1 MNRPYI
7 NVEKTGQNIKN
18 LMKKEKLSVRK
29 LATLMDFQSPYAIY
43 KWFRGDGLPSID
55 SLVMLSAIFNLQ
67 IEDILVIDF

>member
-1 MNRPYI
+1 MNRPHI

-18 LMKKEKLSVRK
+18 LMKKEKLSVRE

-43 KWFRGDGLPSID
+43 KWFRGVGLPSID